1 MFLTKSIRRKMVF
14 GLGLVVVMLGAL
26 LGSGLWG
33 LMTLRAIIHDESL
46 DAASA
51 AEVVASVTRIE
62 SVIPATAPTP
72 LRNNPPP
79 VFDPESLRE
88 RIIESRAVLAS
99 YRSRL
104 GEPKLRLHK
113 QAAWNPLALIERRLS
128 DLQGAVE
135 LQLPLEIPALRAEV
149 KSLTVAAAELPELP
163 GLESRMDAA
172 RADYDTA
179 WTVVWVSSAFVFV
192 SLLALLVFGSRYV
205 FRPINTL
212 HQGARRIAQGDFSY
226 RVAIESDDEM
236 GELADS
242 FNKMAERFQ
251 EIATNLEREVEERSR
266 QLVRSDR
273 LASVGFLAAGVA
285 HEVNNPLTAIRWSSE
300 SLESRLAELLEDC
313 PDDEVAVVQ
322 QYIAM
327 IQTESER
334 CQEITK
340 KLLDFSRNQDSQR
353 TFQDIVSIIREVLT
367 LITHM
372 KKFREATLQLNSPD
386 HCELEISGHEIKQ
399 VILNLV
405 ANALDSTEGTGTVT
419 VDVIERT
426 ENVEIQITDD
436 GCGMTEETI
445 ENLFQPFFTT
455 KETGQGTG
463 LGLSISDRIV
473 TDHGGRISATSD
485 GPGLGSTF
493 TIRLPRQQRTSH
505 AEHKPF
511 AANLGRA
518 V

>member
-62 SVIPATAPTP
+62 AVIPAASLPQ
-72 LRNNPPP
+72 LQNDPPP

-104 GEPKLRLHK
+104 DEPNLRLHR

-135 LQLPLEIPALRAEV
+135 LQLPLAIPALRAEV

-172 RADYDTA
+172 RTDYDTA
-179 WTVVWVSSAFVFV
+179 WTVAWVSSAFVFV
-192 SLLALLVFGSRYV
+192 GLLALLVFGSRYV

-212 HQGARRIAQGDFSY
+212 HLGARRIAQGDFSY
-226 RVAIESDDEM
+226 RVAIDSDDEM

-242 FNKMAERFQ
+242 FNRMAERFQ

-300 SLESRLAELLEDC
+300 SLESRLAELLKDC

-353 TFQDIVSIIREVLT
+353 SSQDVVSIIREVLS

-399 VILNLV
+399 VLLNLV

-419 VDVIERT
+419 VDVVERP
-426 ENVEIQITDD
+426 EHVEIQITDD
-436 GCGMTEETI
+436 GCGMNEETI

-493 TIRLPRQQRTSH
+493 KIRLPRQQRTSH
-505 AEHKPF
+505 AEHEPL
-511 AANLGRA
+511 AASLGRSA
-518 V
+518 